1 MNAEKI
7 ARRILSRARRMTFAY
22 ASGPLRQRDG
32 SWMTKILVD
41 GYEYRAKVRPLTAP
55 HVRPTGFDQIVEQR
69 RHSDQY
75 RLALAFAKSAA
86 ELKDVDGDLSDLDVW
101 HKDGVAGFVLIG
113 RNGERQIVEI
123 SECTLDMQL
132 AEAEAS
138 VAASQ
143 ADVD

>member
-7 ARRILSRARRMTFAY
+7 ARRILSRARRMSFAY
-22 ASGPLRQRDG
+22 ASGPLRQSDG

-55 HVRPTGFDQIVEQR
+55 HARPKGFDHIVEQR

-75 RLALAFAKSAA
+75 RLAVAFAKSAA
-86 ELKDVDGDLSDLDVW
+86 ELKDVDDALSDLDVW

-113 RNGERQIVEI
+113 QHGERQLVEI
-123 SECTLDMQL
+123 SEHTFDMQL
-132 AEAEAS
+132 AEAEAF
-138 VAASQ
+138 VAASRE
-143 ADVD
+143 AA